1 MTRPDPSIHR
11 KKAEGLRIASL
22 AVMVN
27 MSAVNDTARELEA
40 FDGDREHLEELAA
53 DAVKA
58 DGQWNVDRK
67 AYFATEV
74 NFLDDYREYVTDA
87 IEHEIDLMEKQ
98 TDLLEKMVGLLEP
111 SDDGL
116 RDRLDDRD

>member
-11 KKAEGLRIASL
+11 KKAENLRIASI

-27 MSAVNDTARELEA
+27 MTAVNDTARELEA
-40 FDGDREHLEELAA
+40 FDGDKDHLEDLVA
-53 DAVKA
+53 DVVKA
-58 DGQWNVDRK
+58 DGQWHVDRK

-74 NFLDDYREYVTDA
+74 YFLDDYREYITDA
-87 IEHEIDLMEKQ
+87 IEHEIDLMERQ

-111 SDDGL
+111 L
-116 RDRLDDRD
+116 DRD